1 LFGCDKKTTVPNR
14 LNVYATS
21 SFALLAHSIINM
33 AFPGM
38 MGGMGAMNG
47 MNGGGADLEAMK
59 QQQAIKY
66 VRQQHHNSS
75 QYSPQANIALRCKQP
90 WNPAPA
96 SSPCPA

>member
-1 LFGCDKKTTVPNR
+1 LFGCDKKTTAPNR

-66 VRQQHHNSS
+66 VRQHHNSPQHS
-75 QYSPQANIALRCKQP
+75 QANIALRCKQP